1 MSREGDDVP
10 HVYCST
16 LDENP
21 QPGLS
26 SIQPVEQEKDAST
39 READPYM
46 ELDIAYEKPS
56 QYAELKL

>member
-1 MSREGDDVP
+1 MK
-10 HVYCST
+10 
-16 LDENP
+16 ENP
-21 QPGLS
+21 QPGLP
-26 SIQPVEQEKDAST
+26 SILPVEHEKDAST